1 MKMYYDKAVDAVDV
15 VFKEGY
21 SAKTIELSPEVF
33 LDVDSK
39 GTPLSLEIIGASKRY
54 PKFEVEDIKF
64 EFPLSSFIQKAVV
77 AR

>member
-1 MKMYYDKAVDAVDV
+1 MKMYYDKAVDAVDI

-33 LDVDSK
+33 LDLDNK
-39 GTPLSLEIIGASKRY
+39 GAPLSLEIIGASKKY

-64 EFPLSSFIQKAVV
+64 EFPLSSFKPKVV
-77 AR
+77 GAR